1 MNKNKYLSLKNESKV
16 FDLVYSDFVVKA
28 LFKFSH
34 EKFFCFVMEYMYG
47 GDFNKILQKYQS
59 LDNRT
64 ARFYI
69 AELVLAVEHL
79 HNLGIVHRDLKPDN
93 ILLDMKGHI
102 KLTDFGLSEVAI
114 ATLTK
119 HKQPPTLSR
128 EEKFKNLIEKLK
140 INEDFIIDRNIN
152 YKLDMIKTQVED
164 KKVEEEHEVES
175 PSNAKKSIKKVN
187 KNMHRIIG
195 TPDYIAPEIINGTG
209 SLNHPCIDWWSVG
222 VILFEFLTG
231 IPPFN
236 DDTPEKIFEN
246 ISNLRVEW
254 DQISI
259 GYEDDQMT
267 PQAADLIKRLLT
279 LDPEK
284 RLGSKSVDEIKNHM
298 FFQGINWNYLI
309 KSEPPIIP
317 EIIVEEEKKNKD
329 EISEKDPFLK
339 QVVSSQVNK
348 LLDIFLCK
356 ESIEIIRFIRIM
368 FLTKMR
374 RKGSTLKKMRNVRF
388 DMTYWRRRTK

>member
-28 LFKFSH
+28 LFKFGH
-34 EKFFCFVMEYMYG
+34 EKFYCFVMEYMYG

-64 ARFYI
+64 SKFYI

-93 ILLDMKGHI
+93 ILLDAKGHI

-119 HKQPPTLSR
+119 HKKTPTLSR
-128 EEKFKNLIEKLK
+128 EEKFKSLIQKFK
-140 INEDFIIDRNIN
+140 INDN
-152 YKLDMIKTQVED
+152 YAPDPNSTYKENMIKSQTETSYVNI
-164 KKVEEEHEVES
+164 EEKIIENES
-175 PSNAKKSIKKVN
+175 PTNQLRKSIKKAN

-195 TPDYIAPEIINGTG
+195 TPDYIAPEIIKGNG

-236 DDTPEKIFEN
+236 DDTPEKIFDN
-246 ISNLRVEW
+246 ITNLRIEW

-259 GYEDDQMT
+259 GYEEDEMT
-267 PQAADLIKRLLT
+267 PEAADLIKRLLC

-284 RLGSKSVDEIKNHM
+284 RLGSKNVDEIKSHA
-298 FFQGINWNYLI
+298 FFNGTNWNHLI

-317 EIIVEEEKKNKD
+317 EIIQEEEKKGKN
-329 EISEKDPFLK
+329 EIVEKDAFLK
-339 QVVSSQVNK
+339 QVVTPNVN
-348 LLDIFLCK
+348 
-356 ESIEIIRFIRIM
+356 
-368 FLTKMR
+368 
-374 RKGSTLKKMRNVRF
+374 
-388 DMTYWRRRTK
+388 

>member
-34 EKFFCFVMEYMYG
+34 EKFYCFVMEYMYG

-69 AELVLAVEHL
+69 AEIVLAVEHL

-93 ILLDMKGHI
+93 ILLDVKGHI

-119 HKQPPTLSR
+119 HKQTPTLSR

-140 INEDFIIDRNIN
+140 INDDFIIDHNIN
-152 YKLDMIKTQVED
+152 YKLGVIKTQVQAKNIED
-164 KKVEEEHEVES
+164 DPENES
-175 PSNAKKSIKKVN
+175 PSTLRKSIKKVN

-195 TPDYIAPEIINGTG
+195 TPDYIIAPEIINGTG

-246 ISNLRVEW
+246 ISNLKIEW

-267 PQAADLIKRLLT
+267 PQAADLIKKLLN

-284 RLGSKSVDEIKNHM
+284 RLGSKNVDEIKNHV
-298 FFQGINWNYLI
+298 FFHGLDWNNIIN
-309 KSEPPIIP
+309 SEPPIIP
-317 EIIVEEEKKNKD
+317 EIIHEIIQEEEKKNRD
-329 EISEKDPFLK
+329 EIAEKDPFLK
-339 QVVSSQVNK
+339 QVVSIQV
-348 LLDIFLCK
+348 
-356 ESIEIIRFIRIM
+356 S
-368 FLTKMR
+368 
-374 RKGSTLKKMRNVRF
+374 
-388 DMTYWRRRTK
+388 

>member
-34 EKFFCFVMEYMYG
+34 EKFYCFVMEYMYG

-59 LDNRT
+59 LDNHT
-64 ARFYI
+64 AKFYI

-93 ILLDMKGHI
+93 ILLDVKGHI

-119 HKQPPTLSR
+119 HKKPPALSR
-128 EEKFKNLIEKLK
+128 EEKFKNFFQKL
-140 INEDFIIDRNIN
+140 NIDGDYMIDNKIN
-152 YKLDMIKTQVED
+152 YKIDMIKSQNMETINAED
-164 KKVEEEHEVES
+164 NTLETDS
-175 PSNAKKSIKKVN
+175 PTRNKSIKKVN

-195 TPDYIAPEIINGTG
+195 TPDYIAPEIINGNG

-246 ISNLRVEW
+246 ISNLRIEW
-254 DQISI
+254 DQIMI

-267 PQAADLIKRLLT
+267 PEAADLIKKLLN

-284 RLGSKSVDEIKNHM
+284 RLGSKGVDEIKTHD
-298 FFQGINWNYLI
+298 FFHGTDWNNLI

-317 EIIVEEEKKNKD
+317 EIILEDEKKGKN
-329 EISEKDPFLK
+329 EIAEKDPFLK
-339 QVVSSQVNK
+339 QVVSTQV
-348 LLDIFLCK
+348 IFFHMGPNYLNV
-356 ESIEIIRFIRIM
+356 
-368 FLTKMR
+368 
-374 RKGSTLKKMRNVRF
+374 TLKIII
-388 DMTYWRRRTK
+388 